1 MLAVAFNVNA
11 DIPRHDLV
19 EVTPSQ
25 YGKYGITP
33 IVGPSSMNSVQ
44 QITLIFNKTM
54 HYKEIKSVVL
64 QFFSTK
70 SLLILSNESQF
81 ECDEDKC
88 FIVIDITSD
97 YQNNIEFKLIYGNQQ
112 SPEQITTYIVKHIGM
127 LTGRLNN
134 KR

>member
-1 MLAVAFNVNA
+1 MLFIALNVNA
-11 DIPRHDLV
+11 DIPRHDII
-19 EVTPSQ
+19 EVAPSQ

-33 IVGPSSMNSVQ
+33 LVGPSSRNSVQ

-54 HYKEIKSVVL
+54 QYKEIKSVVL

-70 SLLILSNESQF
+70 RLLILSNESQF

-97 YQNNIEFKLIYGNQQ
+97 YQNNIEFKLIYDNQQ
-112 SPEQITTYIVKHIGM
+112 SPEQRTTYIVKDIGM
-127 LTGRLNN
+127 LTGRLHN